1 MNDFD
6 DYMAHIRAAANARK
20 PITRAEWQFLGV
32 YLGLVAT
39 AALIALATGH

>member
-1 MNDFD
+1 MSNYD

-20 PITRAEWQFLGV
+20 PLTRAELQCIGV
-32 YLGLVAT
+32 YLGLVAV